1 MEHLHATH
9 LPLYHKYILMAES
22 SNQPPIKAS
31 DSQAIYS
38 TKLQHNI
45 LLTKQNLGWFPLN
58 HRSLKI
64 QLFHKSVSF
73 PRPVGMIGPATLL
86 AILAH
91 ESKPLKNSTSIASK
105 QFCSSL

>member
-1 MEHLHATH
+1 MEHLYPTH

-38 TKLQHNI
+38 TKLQHNM

-58 HRSLKI
+58 HGTLKT
-64 QLFHKSVSF
+64 QLFHKSISF
-73 PRPVGMIGPATLL
+73 PRPVDMIGATTLSD
-86 AILAH
+86 ILAH
-91 ESKPLKNSTSIASK
+91 ESKPLKNSTQIVSK
-105 QFCSSL
+105 RFYSSL